1 MKEQGPKHFRLLVV
15 DDDSTIL
22 DLFRE
27 VLSSATTDLIVH
39 LEANESDDKLF
50 RENASSQSLQLFDI
64 VTCQRGDE
72 AVDVVKS
79 SIEEDR
85 PFSVAFVDIR
95 MPAGPDGVWTAE
107 HVRALDSNIE
117 IVIIT
122 GYLDVHP
129 RDIALRVPP
138 AHKLLYIQK
147 PFNSQ
152 EVFQFALALSMKW
165 HTECELM
172 EYKSSLEK
180 VNREIIETNKA
191 LSVLVRNI
199 DRDKELL
206 EKKIYETIRINL
218 IPIIEELKGDKN
230 CQKRLADLELLK
242 TYLNGLVYGPTDH
255 HDIIISL
262 TDQEMRVAVMIK
274 NGLTSQEIAN
284 MLYISLSTVKTHRK
298 NIRKKLKIKN
308 SKVNLI
314 SYLRSKIVSDSS

>member
-1 MKEQGPKHFRLLVV
+1 MKKQGPKQFRILVV
-15 DDDSTIL
+15 DDESIIL

-27 VLSSATTDLIVH
+27 VLSWATTDRIVH
-39 LEANESDDKLF
+39 LEADESEDKLF

-64 VTCQRGDE
+64 VTCQQGDE
-72 AVDVVKS
+72 AVNAVKS

-107 HVRALDSNIE
+107 HIRALDSNIE

-147 PFNSQ
+147 PFNSH

-165 HTECELM
+165 HTDCELM
-172 EYKSSLEK
+172 EYRSSLEK
-180 VNREIIETNKA
+180 VNREITETNKA
-191 LSVLVRNI
+191 LSVLARNI

-206 EKKIYETIRINL
+206 EKKIYETIRIKL

-230 CQKRLADLELLK
+230 CQKRLVDLELLK
-242 TYLNGLVYGPTDH
+242 TYLNDLVYSSTDQ

-262 TDQEMRVAVMIK
+262 TDQEMRIAVMIK

-284 MLYISLSTVKTHRK
+284 ILYISLSTVKTHRK
-298 NIRKKLKIKN
+298 NIREKLKIKN
-308 SKVNLI
+308 SEVNLT
-314 SYLRSKIVSDSS
+314 SYLKSKIVSDSS